1 MDVILE
7 DIKACIQKELNAANE
22 KHPLFSSLHEAYAVM
37 LEEYEES
44 AEELEEAKKY
54 LDLAWNQ
61 TRLNLNKN
69 ASSHIGRLALAAERL
84 AETFGDGYLAAFTSI
99 HECMIHRANDG
110 IGPDTIRR
118 SLADVSKHFGDEEK
132 Y

>member
-1 MDVILE
+1 MDVIHE

-22 KHPLFSSLHEAYAVM
+22 KYPLFSSLHEAYAVM

-44 AEELEEAKKY
+44 AEELEEVKKY

-61 TRLNLNKN
+61 IRLNLNRN

-84 AETFGDGYLAAFTSI
+84 AIEACQLSAMAEKAIQS
-99 HECMIHRANDG
+99 E
-110 IGPDTIRR
+110 R
-118 SLADVSKHFGDEEK
+118 SRKNE